1 MAYHSEVL
9 QRERD
14 LRKRN
19 GLSPHGTQE
28 GTQQGEGESSGDGD
42 GDGAGMV
49 RRAGGGGHPLFTAM
63 AEAALAQ
70 VGSDR
75 YSGRGSGEV
84 RWFW

>member
-14 LRKRN
+14 LLRKSH
-19 GLSPHGTQE
+19 LSPAAGLGKE
-28 GTQQGEGESSGDGD
+28 LQGLEGETVGL
-42 GDGAGMV
+42 

-70 VGSDR
+70 VRMKKRRQLALSPVGVAVCWR
-75 YSGRGSGEV
+75 HE
-84 RWFW
+84 